1 MPCSCSCVFCFL
13 CYPKNYACIFEGV
26 LLLLIWFGLFVC
38 FLPRMAE
45 MLVIFS
51 YFCMAARGFM
61 GVLLPLSI
69 CKTLMMLGVSCA
81 HGSN

>member
-1 MPCSCSCVFCFL
+1 MLSKKL
-13 CYPKNYACIFEGV
+13 CLYFEGV

-45 MLVIFS
+45 MLVILS

-69 CKTLMMLGVSCA
+69 CKTLMMLVVSCA